1 MQLCE
6 WQKNLIEAVV
16 MSMRNS
22 RKSQQGVALTGVLLT
37 LLWLGCVATAMGVVY
52 STFQSRKAIQEL
64 ENLRIEA
71 SGLQIM
77 SGQYLLEKSS
87 WSAYSR
93 VEQIAAKQLKMVAPE
108 PEETVLVY
116 RK

>member
-1 MQLCE
+1 M
-6 WQKNLIEAVV
+6 NA
-16 MSMRNS
+16 MSSMKETQS
-22 RKSQQGVALTGVLLT
+22 GISLFTLVFV
-37 LLWLGCVATAMGVVY
+37 LLWLGSVVSAMGVVY
-52 STFQSRKAIQEL
+52 STYQSRKATQQL
-64 ENLRIEA
+64 ESLRIEA

-93 VEQIAAKQLKMVAPE
+93 VEEIAAKQLKMVAPE
-108 PEETVLVY
+108 PEKTVLVY